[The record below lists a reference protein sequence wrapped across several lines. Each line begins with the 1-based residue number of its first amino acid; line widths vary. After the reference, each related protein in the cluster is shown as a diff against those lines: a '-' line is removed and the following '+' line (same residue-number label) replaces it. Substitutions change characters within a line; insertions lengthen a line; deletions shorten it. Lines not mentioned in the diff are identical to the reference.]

1 MNDEVN
7 RYRNQ
12 WDGDKKDN
20 FGSIMPIKIYR
31 VVWKDSTD
39 KFCELWTESYEA
51 ALSKKSEIDHS
62 NGMFRYVNFEGW
74 FAYRFDEHDKR
85 FGSDLRERDWFET
98 KPR

>member
-1 MNDEVN
+1 MNGEVN

-39 KFCELWTESYEA
+39 KFSELWTESYDA
-51 ALSKKSEIDHS
+51 ALAKKSEVDHS
-62 NGMFRYVNFEGW
+62 NGMCRYVNFEGW

-85 FGSDLRERDWFET
+85 FGSDLRERNWFET

>member
-12 WDGDKKDN
+12 WDNDKKDN

-31 VVWKDSTD
+31 VVWKDLSD
-39 KFCELWTESYEA
+39 KFSELWTEYYDI
-51 ALSKKSEIDHS
+51 ALAKKAEIDHS

>member
-12 WDGDKKDN
+12 WDSDKKDN
-20 FGSIMPIKIYR
+20 FGSIMPLKIYR
-31 VVWKDSTD
+31 VVWKDSSD
-39 KFCELWTESYEA
+39 KFSELWTESYDA
-51 ALSKKSEIDHS
+51 ALAKKSEVDHS
-62 NGMFRYVNFEGW
+62 NGVLRYVNFEGW

>member
-12 WDGDKKDN
+12 WDSDKKDN

-39 KFCELWTESYEA
+39 KFSELWTESYDA
-51 ALSKKSEIDHS
+51 ALAKKSESPI
-62 NGMFRYVNFEGW
+62 
-74 FAYRFDEHDKR
+74 
-85 FGSDLRERDWFET
+85 
-98 KPR
+98 

>member
-12 WDGDKKDN
+12 WDSDKKDN

-39 KFCELWTESYEA
+39 KFCELWTESYETGLA
-51 ALSKKSEIDHS
+51 KKSEVDHS
-62 NGMFRYVNFEGW
+62 NGVFRYVNFEGW

-85 FGSDLRERDWFET
+85 FGRDSREPVWFET
-98 KPR
+98 LRR

>member
-12 WDGDKKDN
+12 WDNDKKDN

-31 VVWKDSTD
+31 VVWKDLSD
-39 KFCELWTESYEA
+39 KFSELWTESYDI
-51 ALSKKSEIDHS
+51 ALAKKAEIDNS
-62 NGMFRYVNFEGW
+62 NGMFRYLNFEGW